1 MKLGDIPSGAFIQQS
16 SAPETGRKVI
26 KTVTKTITLGS
37 TSGDEALSSAKKESQ
52 KIADKKQIET
62 RRQEHEAR
70 SEQRA
75 EKVKSAILDEASAMR
90 HLKYEVIEEAEL
102 VQVSV
107 VNNSDGAIIRKFPPD
122 KVINIAVKI
131 REKRRR
137 SKKSLDLRA

>member
-16 SAPETGRKVI
+16 SAPEAGRKVI

-62 RRQEHEAR
+62 KRQEHEAR

-90 HLKYEVIEEAEL
+90 HLKYEVIEEAEM

-107 VNNSDGAIIRKFPPD
+107 VNNSDGAIIRKLPPD

>member
-37 TSGDEALSSAKKESQ
+37 TSGDEALSSAREESQ

>member
-37 TSGDEALSSAKKESQ
+37 TSGDEALSSAREESQ

-90 HLKYEVIEEAEL
+90 HLKYEVIEEAEM

-107 VNNSDGAIIRKFPPD
+107 VNNSDGAVIRKFPPD

>member
-26 KTVTKTITLGS
+26 KTVTKTITIGS